1 MNADVRWRLLR
12 DFSDRRVHPDIDQ
25 LERDYY
31 ALQAE
36 RDSLLRVIDLIAA
49 AGAPILPAALQLV
62 TKETA

>member
-36 RDSLLRVIDLIAA
+36 RDSLLRVIGAIAA
-49 AGAPILPAALQLV
+49 AGQPPLHLAE
-62 TKETA
+62 KETA